1 MIQPIYVTGGIA
13 TGKSTCARRLRKSLG
28 KRCSR
33 VEWFDADESVHEIL
47 TRPPIVTRICQL
59 FGDDVLGP
67 DGQLDRPVLRTRV
80 FADPSLR
87 EQLESLLHP
96 EVYLDLVKQIK
107 EASQGDAV
115 GFLIAEIPLY
125 YESNHPSESSTSTNA
140 VAQSEGRKSPPG
152 LEVVVACSEDLQ
164 RRRLKARG
172 WSEQDADRAIQSQL
186 PVGQKITWGDRLVWT
201 AVSVSSTFRQIER
214 LSESLLAQSHVSP
227 ELG

>member
-1 MIQPIYVTGGIA
+1 
-13 TGKSTCARRLRKSLG
+13 
-28 KRCSR
+28 
-33 VEWFDADESVHEIL
+33 
-47 TRPPIVTRICQL
+47 L

-140 VAQSEGRKSPPG
+140 VAQSGGRKSPPG

-214 LSESLLAQSHVSP
+214 LSESLLVQSHVSP